1 MTKVDLDAYK
11 AAAKRVK
18 AADEQLQRDFRA
30 KLRDVAKPLGEQ
42 VIVEGAEE
50 MPSRGGL
57 RERLKT
63 GRATVNASSLRVTL
77 SLASSSGVHLEPI
90 NRGKLRHPVFAAHQA
105 TKRSAKQTALA
116 SDGTLKGVSLRKA
129 VNKVR
134 RKGWAWVGQDVP
146 AGTYDKAF
154 EGHKD
159 EVVEQLVNVANEAL
173 KGIGS

>member
-1 MTKVDLDAYK
+1 VTKVDLDAYK
-11 AAAKRVK
+11 AAAKKVK
-18 AADEQLQRDFRA
+18 AADEQLQREFRA

-57 RERLKT
+57 KDRLMK
-63 GRATVNASSLRVTL
+63 GRATVNASSLRVAL
-77 SLASSSGVHLEPI
+77 SLANSSGVHLEPI
-90 NRGKLRHPVFAAHQA
+90 NRGKLRHPVFASHQA
-105 TKRSAKQTALA
+105 TKRAAKQTALA
-116 SDGTLKGVSLRKA
+116 ANGTLKGVSLRKA

-134 RKGWAWVGQDVP
+134 RKGWSWVGQDVP